1 MGKPP
6 PEIIKAARLSIASM
20 VNRAVRATYHG
31 IGHRDKQ
38 DIKAAFELPQAEAP
52 MWAHTASKLAV
63 AEVRANLNDNNVVNT
78 SLNLVMIGRADTVGA
93 WEAMAQPFQRPALDA
108 KPKAIDVPAVVA
120 KEEAIKK

>member
-1 MGKPP
+1 MGKPGP
-6 PEIIKAARLSIASM
+6 DMVKAAKLSIASM

-31 IGHRDKQ
+31 IGYREKA

-93 WEAMAQPFQRPALDA
+93 WEAMAQPFQRLALEA
-108 KPKAIDVPAVVA
+108 KKPAIDVPVVVA
-120 KEEAIKK
+120 AEEAKR